1 MRCVCFVGGGGDFK
15 SDFIYELEASVQR
28 IQTSVEPRV
37 WTPECGMVLLRWV
50 LQFVYISPFLSL
62 DILLISFSMFVRQIM
77 INVLANKLWI
87 ELKFLMWIV
96 IDPQLVY
103 DVLNCNYILSI
114 WVHWTTDHICDAERF
129 KLVNMCL

>member
-1 MRCVCFVGGGGDFK
+1 
-15 SDFIYELEASVQR
+15 
-28 IQTSVEPRV
+28 
-37 WTPECGMVLLRWV
+37 MVLLRWV

-62 DILLISFSMFVRQIM
+62 DILLISFSMFVWQIM

-103 DVLNCNYILSI
+103 DVLNGNYILSI